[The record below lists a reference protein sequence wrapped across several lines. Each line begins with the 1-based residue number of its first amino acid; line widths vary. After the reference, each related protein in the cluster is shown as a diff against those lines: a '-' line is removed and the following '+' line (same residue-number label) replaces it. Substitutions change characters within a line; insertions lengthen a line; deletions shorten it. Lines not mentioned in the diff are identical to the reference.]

1 MFTRESVKLI
11 KLKRRLIFSY
21 FIILILSVWIKNKFD
36 DLKFQEDE
44 NSILMMD
51 LLEKDKEIKKLKNE
65 LTNCDS
71 AKILVHKP
79 QIKKK
84 IINKEKVENLEQKVD
99 SSKSIQI
106 EIESKDTLKI
116 NN

>member
-1 MFTRESVKLI
+1 MFTRESAKLI
-11 KLKRRLIFSY
+11 KLKRRLIFSW
-21 FIILILSVWIKNKFD
+21 FIILILSVWVKNKFD

-71 AKILVHKP
+71 AKVEIKKP

-99 SSKSIQI
+99 SLKSI
-106 EIESKDTLKI
+106 EIKEESQDTLKI